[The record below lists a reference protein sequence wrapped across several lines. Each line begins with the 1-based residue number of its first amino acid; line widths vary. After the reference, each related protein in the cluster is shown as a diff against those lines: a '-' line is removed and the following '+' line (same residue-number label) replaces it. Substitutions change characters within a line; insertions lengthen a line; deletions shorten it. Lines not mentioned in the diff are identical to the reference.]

1 MELISIIM
9 PIYNNPKTLARAID
23 SCLQQKYPDTE
34 IILVNDG
41 SDEDTYDIINDYWER
56 YPNIKIVNQ
65 RHQEILM
72 ARLNGLKNASG
83 DFVTFVDSDDYIN
96 NTYLYE
102 LMYTRKYSAMNV
114 VLSRMHYVGKGLFNS
129 TSQIYPNEFLISEH
143 KEALLTIDSSLNG
156 KLFRRKDL
164 TLPNYKLSSNEAM
177 SYLYYYLCKEDK
189 IGFSNFAKY
198 YVTPSKMNFSRIYA
212 DENLRRAENIIK
224 SLDIMFELY
233 RSSKMLNKYYNEIEA
248 IFIKNV
254 FLEMDRLKR
263 RCNDKNVVK
272 KTICFLI
279 KYLNYHFPN
288 WRDNKYLKRCF
299 IDFNNELFVKLNL
312 VGLRAS
318 HCKTSACT
326 CEAETLRNLKR
337 VLK

>member
-1 MELISIIM
+1 M

-65 RHQEILM
+65 RHQGILM

-96 NTYLYE
+96 NIYLYE
-102 LMYTRKYSAMNV
+102 LMYARKYSDMNV
-114 VLSRMHYVGKGLFNS
+114 VLSKMHYVGKGLFNS

-143 KEALLTIDSSLNG
+143 KEVLLTIDSSLNG

-198 YVTPSKMNFSRIYA
+198 YVTPSKMNFSRTYA
-212 DENLRRAENIIK
+212 DESLRRAENIIK

-272 KTICFLI
+272 KRVR
-279 KYLNYHFPN
+279 Y
-288 WRDNKYLKRCF
+288 
-299 IDFNNELFVKLNL
+299 
-312 VGLRAS
+312 AS
-318 HCKTSACT
+318 
-326 CEAETLRNLKR
+326 
-337 VLK
+337 

>member
-1 MELISIIM
+1 M

-23 SCLQQKYPDTE
+23 SCLHQKYPDTE

-41 SDEDTYDIINDYWER
+41 SDDDTYDIINDYWER

-65 RHQEILM
+65 HHQGILM

-96 NTYLYE
+96 NIYLYE
-102 LMYTRKYSAMNV
+102 LMYTRKYSDMNV
-114 VLSRMHYVGKGLFNS
+114 VLSRMHYVEKGLFNS

-156 KLFRRKDL
+156 KLFKRKDL

-198 YVTPSKMNFSRIYA
+198 YVTPSKRNFSRTYA
-212 DENLRRAENIIK
+212 DENIRKAENIIK

-254 FLEMDRLKR
+254 FLEIDRLKIV
-263 RCNDKNVVK
+263 CIDKNVVK
-272 KTICFLI
+272 KTTGVLI

-312 VGLRAS
+312 ISLRVN

>member
-23 SCLQQKYPDTE
+23 SCLHQKYPDTE

-41 SDEDTYDIINDYWER
+41 SDDDTYDIINDYWER

-65 RHQEILM
+65 HHQGILM

-96 NTYLYE
+96 NIYLYE
-102 LMYTRKYSAMNV
+102 LMYTRKYSDMNV
-114 VLSRMHYVGKGLFNS
+114 VLSRMHYVEKGLFNS

-156 KLFRRKDL
+156 KLFKRKDL

-198 YVTPSKMNFSRIYA
+198 YVTPSKRNFSRTYA
-212 DENLRRAENIIK
+212 DENIRKAENIIK

-254 FLEMDRLKR
+254 FLEIDRLKIV
-263 RCNDKNVVK
+263 CIDKNVVK
-272 KTICFLI
+272 KTTGVLI

-312 VGLRAS
+312 ISLRVN

>member
-65 RHQEILM
+65 RHQGILM

-102 LMYTRKYSAMNV
+102 LMYTRKYSDMNV
-114 VLSRMHYVGKGLFNS
+114 VLSRMRYVGKGLFNS

-198 YVTPSKMNFSRIYA
+198 YVTPSKMNFSRTYA
-212 DENLRRAENIIK
+212 DESLRRAENIIK

-254 FLEMDRLKR
+254 FLEMDRLKS

-318 HCKTSACT
+318 HCKTSICT

>member
-9 PIYNNPKTLARAID
+9 PIYNNSKTLARAID
-23 SCLQQKYPDTE
+23 SCLHQKYPDTE

-41 SDEDTYDIINDYWER
+41 SDDDTYDIINDYWER

-65 RHQEILM
+65 HHQGILM

-96 NTYLYE
+96 NIYLYE
-102 LMYTRKYSAMNV
+102 LMYTRKYSDMNV
-114 VLSRMHYVGKGLFNS
+114 VLSRMHFVEKGLFNS

-164 TLPNYKLSSNEAM
+164 TLPNYRLSSNEAM
-177 SYLYYYLCKEDK
+177 SYLYYYLSKEDK

-198 YVTPSKMNFSRIYA
+198 YVTPSKRNFSRTYA
-212 DENLRRAENIIK
+212 DENLRKAENIIK

-248 IFIKNV
+248 IFIKNI
-254 FLEMDRLKR
+254 FLEIDRLKIV
-263 RCNDKNVVK
+263 CIDKNVVK
-272 KTICFLI
+272 KTTGVLI

-299 IDFNNELFVKLNL
+299 IDFNNELFIKLNL
-312 VGLRAS
+312 IGLRVN

>member
-65 RHQEILM
+65 RHQGILM

-102 LMYTRKYSAMNV
+102 LMYTRKYSDMNV
-114 VLSRMHYVGKGLFNS
+114 VLSRMRYVGKGLFNS

-254 FLEMDRLKR
+254 FLEMDRLKS

-312 VGLRAS
+312 VGLRSS

-326 CEAETLRNLKR
+326 CAAETLRNLKR